1 MKSSIAVLLALAAS
15 LMAAPVLAQVGV
27 SVQINQPGV
36 YGRIDFGDSPPPLV
50 VYPQPVIYAPTPVA
64 VHQNPIYLYVPSDH
78 QREWGRYCGRYSA
91 CGQPVYFV
99 QERWVQERASQHR
112 DEYRHERK
120 RGDKGHGHG
129 HGHGGRDDD
138 RGKKHHKKDRD

>member
-1 MKSSIAVLLALAAS
+1 MKRSIAVFLAISAS
-15 LMAAPVLAQVGV
+15 LMATPVLAQVGV

-36 YGRIDFGDSPPPLV
+36 YGRINFGDAPPPMV

-64 VHQNPIYLYVPSDH
+64 IHQRPIYLYVPSDH

-99 QERWVQERASQHR
+99 QERWVQEHAHKSHDDRGRGHG
-112 DEYRHERK
+112 
-120 RGDKGHGHG
+120 RGDKGRGH
-129 HGHGGRDDD
+129 DDD
-138 RGKKHHKKDRD
+138 RGKGHKGRD